1 VTVGEIEVNGAEIHY
16 ELRGSGPRLLFI
28 PGAEGDA
35 EEYLR
40 VVVALEDRFSILSYD
55 RRAFSRSAR
64 PADYVGTTVEQ
75 QADDA
80 AALMR
85 ALNFAPASVWGNS
98 SGAIIGLS
106 LVLRHPDVVE
116 TAMLHEPPLFAGMND
131 WQSQL
136 AFLQE
141 ATAEGK
147 VPFLRM
153 LTGDD
158 VYNSL
163 SEAYRARLETDR
175 TWIDHEFDVFEYYR
189 PSDEELANITR
200 PVKVLYGA
208 DSPPFFGE
216 AAHWLAGRLGSGR
229 RPSAEGTRPLR
240 SSRTRWPPS
249 SRGHWRGSR
258 ARRYFCRRFAMI

>member
-1 VTVGEIEVNGAEIHY
+1 MSAPVTAGTVEANGAEFHY

-40 VVVALEDRFSILSYD
+40 VVEALEDRFSILSYD
-55 RRAFSRSAR
+55 RRAFSRSPR
-64 PADYVGTTVEQ
+64 PGDYAGTTVEQ

-85 ALNFAPASVWGNS
+85 ALGFAPASAWGNS

-106 LVLRHPDVVE
+106 LVLRHPETVE
-116 TAMLHEPPLFAGMND
+116 TVMLHEPPLFAGMDD

-136 AFLQE
+136 AFLQK

-153 LTGDD
+153 LTGDE

-163 SEAYRARLETDR
+163 SEGYRTRLEADR
-175 TWIDHEFDVFEYYR
+175 TWIEHEFDVFEYFR
-189 PSDEELANITR
+189 PSDEELASVTR

-216 AAHWLAGRLGSGR
+216 AANWLAGRLGTH
-229 RPSAEGTRPLR
+229 AETIRGGHGVHYEFPDEVATVITRVLDR
-240 SSRTRWPPS
+240 
-249 SRGHWRGSR
+249 
-258 ARRYFCRRFAMI
+258 

>member
-1 VTVGEIEVNGAEIHY
+1 MSEPVTVGTIEANGAEFHY

-40 VVVALEDRFSILSYD
+40 VVQALEDRFSILSYD
-55 RRAFSRSAR
+55 RRAFSRSPR
-64 PADYVGTTVEQ
+64 PADYSGTTVEQ

-80 AALMR
+80 AALVR
-85 ALNFAPASVWGNS
+85 ALDFAPASVWGNS

-106 LVLRHPDVVE
+106 LVLRDPHAVE
-116 TAMLHEPPLFAGMND
+116 TAMLHEPPLFAGMED

-136 AFLQE
+136 AFLQK

-153 LTGDD
+153 LTGDE

-163 SEAYRARLETDR
+163 SQGYRARLEADR
-175 TWIDHEFDVFEYYR
+175 TWIEHEFDVFEYYR
-189 PSDEELANITR
+189 PSDEELARVAR
-200 PVKVLYGA
+200 PVKVLFGA

-216 AAHWLAGRLGSGR
+216 AAHWLAGRLGTEAVTIPG
-229 RPSAEGTRPLR
+229 
-240 SSRTRWPPS
+240 
-249 SRGHWRGSR
+249 GHGVHYEFPDEV
-258 ARRYFCRRFAMI
+258 AAIIAQLLAG